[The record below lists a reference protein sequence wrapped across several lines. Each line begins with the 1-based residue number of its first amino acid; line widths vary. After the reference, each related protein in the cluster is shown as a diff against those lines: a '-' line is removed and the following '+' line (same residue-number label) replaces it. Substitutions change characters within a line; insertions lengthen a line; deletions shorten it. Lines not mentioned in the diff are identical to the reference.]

1 MLFSKNIIFNG
12 GIAILFVLL
21 FLIIFS
27 SNGIVDYYHLSK
39 KKQSVLID
47 NQKIEEKNSKLSRQI
62 NRLKNDKEYIE
73 HVAKHEFGM
82 AGSDELVFKTITNR
96 KITKQNGVDEP

>member
-1 MLFSKNIIFNG
+1 MFFSQNILFKG
-12 GIAILFVLL
+12 GIIILFVLL

-27 SNGIVDYYHLSK
+27 HNGVVDYYHLSK
-39 KKQSVLID
+39 EKQSVLVD

-73 HVAKHEFGM
+73 HVAKHEFGL
-82 AGSDELVFKTITNR
+82 AGTDELVFRTITNR
-96 KITKQNGVDEP
+96 KSTAKNGVDQP